1 MDMIALSSRTLKHN
15 FASSIQ
21 PLLEK
26 MPWLEEHIILS
37 GFLLTQLRKWIG
49 VELEELQAR
58 RGVCVSSVTVISEP
72 EDLQLP
78 EAGSEVTCIEASL
91 PPGWHPIEPHAVIRG
106 IMGFISARSA
116 WLGPRLF

>member
-1 MDMIALSSRTLKHN
+1 MGLVTLSSRTLKHN
-15 FASSIQ
+15 FANSVQ

-26 MPWLEEHIILS
+26 MPRLAEHIILS
-37 GFLLTQLRKWIG
+37 GFPFTQICKWVG
-49 VELEELQAR
+49 VELEELQGR

-78 EAGSEVTCIEASL
+78 EAGREVTCIESSI

-106 IMGFISARSA
+106 IMGFVSARSA
-116 WLGPRLF
+116 WLGPSLF